1 MFHPLRLLAEIQV
14 ARGGVTPTCDSDTIV
29 LDLDLVTAL
38 ETLNIEF
45 VLSKVIPPKLDRL
58 FANVLK

>member
-1 MFHPLRLLAEIQV
+1 M

>member
-1 MFHPLRLLAEIQV
+1 M
-14 ARGGVTPTCDSDTIV
+14 ARGGGVTPTCDSDTIV

>member
-1 MFHPLRLLAEIQV
+1 LRLLAEIQV
-14 ARGGVTPTCDSDTIV
+14 ARGGGVTPTRDSDTIV

-38 ETLNIEF
+38 ETPNIEF
-45 VLSKVIPPKLDRL
+45 VLSEVIPPKLDRL